1 MEWPSVNL
9 ELILGV
15 VGTITGILSLLI
27 SMYYTRRAIGQ
38 ADKALEQA
46 DRNFKTELLY
56 EDRKRALMTLQKIL
70 NDSKYGELSKN
81 FINFSISFEGNYIP
95 KEVFK
100 NINEKIQ
107 KLEAFYDDNS
117 PYPSDEELYGEY
129 VDDRE
134 PQFQDQYEKFD
145 SVFAEKINFFKD
157 SAKNDIYKGLK
168 EI

>member
-15 VGTITGILSLLI
+15 VGTITGILSLII
-27 SMYYTRRAIGQ
+27 SMHYTRRAIGQ

-70 NDSKYGELSKN
+70 NESKSGELSKN
-81 FINFSISFEGNYIP
+81 FVNFSNSFEGNYIP

-100 NINEKIQ
+100 SINEKLQ

-117 PYPSDEELYGEY
+117 PYPSDEESY

-134 PQFQDQYEKFD
+134 PQFQDQYEEFD
-145 SVFAEKINFFKD
+145 SVFAEKINSFKD